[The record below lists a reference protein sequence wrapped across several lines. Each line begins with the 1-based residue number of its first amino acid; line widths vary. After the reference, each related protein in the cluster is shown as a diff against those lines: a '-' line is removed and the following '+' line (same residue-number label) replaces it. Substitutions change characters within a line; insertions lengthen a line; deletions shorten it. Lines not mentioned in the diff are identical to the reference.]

1 MIEDTQVPGTRSA
14 ASTKPHT
21 ILVIDDD
28 PTLLEVIAWTLEE
41 AGYTVAAVN
50 SGREAL
56 QWIQAAEAVGEPPAL
71 ILLDLAMPEMN
82 GQQVAAALR
91 QQWGGKSVPIVI
103 ITADCQARLRERELG
118 AACTLTKP
126 FEAEGLLN
134 IVEQFGI

>member
-1 MIEDTQVPGTRSA
+1 MIEDTQAPIPRSA

-28 PTLLEVIAWTLEE
+28 LALLEIIAWTLED

-82 GQQVAAALR
+82 GQQVVAALR
-91 QQWGGKSVPIVI
+91 QQCRGKNVPIVI
-103 ITADCQARLRERELG
+103 ITADLQARPREQESG
-118 AACTLTKP
+118 AAYTLTKP
-126 FEAEGLLN
+126 FDGEGLLGV
-134 IVEQFGI
+134 VEQFAI

>member
-1 MIEDTQVPGTRSA
+1 MIEDTQAPA
-14 ASTKPHT
+14 AFPAVSSEAHT

-28 PTLLEVIAWTLEE
+28 PAILEIIAWALED

-82 GQQVAAALR
+82 GQQVVTALR
-91 QQWGGKSVPIVI
+91 QKWGAKIVPFIVMS
-103 ITADCQARLRERELG
+103 ADRQAHLYGQKLG
-118 AACTLTKP
+118 AVYTLTKP
-126 FEAEGLLN
+126 FEVEGLLK
-134 IVEQFGI
+134 IVGQFAI

>member
-1 MIEDTQVPGTRSA
+1 VIEDTQAPVTRSA

-28 PTLLEVIAWTLEE
+28 PAILEIIAWALED

-91 QQWGGKSVPIVI
+91 QQWRGKRVPIVI
-103 ITADCQARLRERELG
+103 ITADLQARLRERELG
-118 AACTLTKP
+118 AAYTLTKP
-126 FEAEGLLN
+126 FDVEGLLS
-134 IVEQFGI
+134 IVEQFAI

>member
-1 MIEDTQVPGTRSA
+1 MIEDTQAPVTRSA
-14 ASTKPHT
+14 ASTKPRT

-28 PTLLEVIAWTLEE
+28 PAMLEIIAWTLDD

-91 QQWGGKSVPIVI
+91 QQCKGKSIPII
-103 ITADCQARLRERELG
+103 ITADLQARLREQELG
-118 AACTLTKP
+118 AAYTLTKP
-126 FEAEGLLN
+126 FDTAGLLS
-134 IVEQFGI
+134 IVEQFAI